1 MNWTPLNFGKHEGKT
16 LPQVMF
22 EDADWFFNGYK
33 GGYFNNGYRYQA
45 HAIYSRSR
53 SIRVPQ
59 VAGKRMLAEYM
70 IHKPNGKFGTFRLI
84 EDGPGLQHL
93 YTMPVIDF
101 YIPKSLA
108 NYDKLGYENFIFALK
123 GILLNDHSRY
133 MSKKACEEFFN
144 DDGNFDLA
152 YAAKKYPS
160 PYGSLL
166 VF

>member
-1 MNWTPLNFGKHEGKT
+1 
-16 LPQVMF
+16 
-22 EDADWFFNGYK
+22 
-33 GGYFNNGYRYQA
+33 
-45 HAIYSRSR
+45 
-53 SIRVPQ
+53 
-59 VAGKRMLAEYM
+59 
-70 IHKPNGKFGTFRLI
+70 
-84 EDGPGLQHL
+84 
-93 YTMPVIDF
+93 MPVIDF

-108 NYDKLGYENFIFALK
+108 NYDKLGYENFIFAVK

-133 MSKKACEEFFN
+133 MSKAACEEFFN